1 MKNIIIKIFT
11 LQICLISFLISDEV
25 KHNYESAV
33 MPYTKTPNSGRVM
46 VGFDHLNTT
55 KSRAFIGTNEIEL
68 GNEELKYKD
77 YTFNAKYHGYNGAG
91 YDFSFTSNKI
101 NQARIRAVSAGIY
114 FIWNEIFSNSTP
126 AVVSGKQYTFPTTR
140 ILVGLYGQSLD
151 TDSGTSSVGSL
162 KIAMDF
168 IISSKCILTNQFSF
182 DFSDEDKISD
192 DIINSK
198 VILDLN
204 DTFSYGI
211 GIEYLSNK
219 TMLVATNLA
228 SLTFDAG
235 IQFKNLNRGYMNY
248 TFKLNPYAKYVLSG
262 KNRSFNQNEVGIK
275 LNVLFN

>member
-11 LQICLISFLISDEV
+11 LQICLISFLVSDEV

-33 MPYTKTPNSGRVM
+33 MSYTKTPNSGRII

-55 KSRAFIGTNEIEL
+55 KSNAFDGTNEIDL
-68 GNEELKYKD
+68 GNQKLKYKD
-77 YTFNAKYHGYNGAG
+77 YTLNAKYHGYNGAG

-101 NQARIRAVSAGIY
+101 NQARIRAVSVGVY
-114 FIWNEIFSNSTP
+114 FIWNEIFSDSTP

-140 ILVGLYGQSLD
+140 ILVGLYGRSLD
-151 TDSGTSSVGSL
+151 TDLGTSSVGSF
-162 KIAMDF
+162 KFAMDF

-198 VILDLN
+198 IILDLN

-211 GIEYLSNK
+211 GVEYLSNK
-219 TMLVATNLA
+219 TMLAATNLA

-235 IQFKNLNRGYMNY
+235 IQFKNLSKGYMDY
-248 TFKLNPYAKYVLSG
+248 TFKLNPYAKYILSG
-262 KNRSFNQNEVGIK
+262 KNRQFNQNEVGIK